1 MCAIRWTRLV
11 ALALL
16 LCSTLVEAAVTVRDS
31 DGVHRFEHPPQ
42 RVVAL
47 SWESAEQLLEL
58 GVTPLAVADA
68 DDYRKW
74 VVRPALPP
82 SVQPAGGR
90 LEPNLE
96 LLASLKPDLIII
108 SPSLL
113 DMRDQLKRIAPVLYF
128 DAYRH
133 DHDNAKVARDI
144 YLQLAGLFG
153 RTALAERRLA
163 GLEQG
168 FARLR
173 GQLHQ
178 HFGARLPQVDVVR
191 FASPAVVYVYG
202 NNSMPLHALQ
212 RLGIAST
219 PQSAASIW
227 GVTQQKVVDLGQ
239 LRDSV
244 VLYQQPFDQ
253 AGKLF
258 GTPLWQAMPFERGGR
273 FAAVR
278 STWSYGGIF
287 SLYYLAEALSEA
299 LLSLPPQAALPAR

>member
-1 MCAIRWTRLV
+1 MLA
-11 ALALL
+11 AALL
-16 LCSTLVEAAVTVRDS
+16 LCSGLAAALTVRDS
-31 DGVHRFEHPPQ
+31 DGEHHFARAPQ

-47 SWESAEQLLEL
+47 SWEAAEQLLEL
-58 GVTPLAVADA
+58 GITPLAVADA

-74 VVRPALPP
+74 VVRPTLPAATLP
-82 SVQPAGGR
+82 GGGR

-113 DMRDQLKRIAPVLYF
+113 DMRPQLARIAPVLYF

-133 DHDNAKVARDI
+133 DHDNAQVARDI

-153 RTALAERRLA
+153 RSALARQRLA
-163 GLEQG
+163 AMEQG

-173 GQLHQ
+173 GRLQQ
-178 HFGARLPQVDVVR
+178 HFGARLPTVDVVR
-191 FASPAVVYVYG
+191 FASPAVAYLYG
-202 NNSMPLHALQ
+202 SNSMPVHALQ
-212 RLGIAST
+212 RLGLGST
-219 PQSAASIW
+219 PQVAASVW
-227 GVTQQKVVDLGQ
+227 GVSQKKVVELGS
-239 LRDSV
+239 LRHSV
-244 VLYQQPFDQ
+244 VLYQQPFEQ

-258 GTPLWQAMPFERGGR
+258 GTPLWRAMPFVAQQR

-287 SLYYLAEALSEA
+287 SLYYLAEAMTEA
-299 LLSLPPQAALPAR
+299 LLRLPPRTALAP